1 MSAVLAGHNGTR
13 GIERGGRGSGGG
25 SGGAGRDGERGDES
39 CQHRNDSRRVHT
51 NVEQRGR

>member
-13 GIERGGRGSGGG
+13 GIERGGRGSGEG
-25 SGGAGRDGERGDES
+25 SGGTGRDGERGDES